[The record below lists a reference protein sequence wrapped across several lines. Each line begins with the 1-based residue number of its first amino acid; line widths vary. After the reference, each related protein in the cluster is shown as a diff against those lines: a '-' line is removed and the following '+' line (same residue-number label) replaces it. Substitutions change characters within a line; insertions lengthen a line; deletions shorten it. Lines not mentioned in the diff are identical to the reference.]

1 MITTWF
7 CASDIRKMA
16 IGSQNFYDDQIKLR
30 TSFAKYLLYTNQG
43 WIHIIF
49 AKQNSICKILGW
61 SVIDLTKYASDLL
74 WMKKKIQR
82 LPLLV
87 PIFKEISSI
96 YRAILTLKTCQKPRH
111 VWQKIVYLP
120 LFFSTKSQVNSSSS
134 ETKVIW
140 TMLEKKR
147 SPSLYVAQNIFWHVY
162 AVAVFEVLIVS

>member
-1 MITTWF
+1 MITAWF
-7 CASDIRKMA
+7 CDIWKMA
-16 IGSQNFYDDQIKLR
+16 IGSQNFFDDQIKLC

-61 SVIDLTKYASDLL
+61 SVIDQAKYASDLL
-74 WMKKKIQR
+74 WMKKIHR

-111 VWQKIVYLP
+111 VWQKIVYST
-120 LFFSTKSQVNSSSS
+120 LFFSTKSQVNTSSS

-147 SPSLYVAQNIFWHVY
+147 DLQ
-162 AVAVFEVLIVS
+162 VFMLRKIYFDTFMPLQFLKCLLFPK

>member
-1 MITTWF
+1 
-7 CASDIRKMA
+7 MA
-16 IGSQNFYDDQIKLR
+16 ICSQNFYEDQIKLC

-61 SVIDLTKYASDLL
+61 SVIDLAKYASDLL

-111 VWQKIVYLP
+111 V
-120 LFFSTKSQVNSSSS
+120 
-134 ETKVIW
+134 
-140 TMLEKKR
+140 
-147 SPSLYVAQNIFWHVY
+147 
-162 AVAVFEVLIVS
+162 